1 MANHL
6 AGQSSL
12 YLRQHAEQPVDWHVF
27 GPEAF
32 AEAAARDVPVFL
44 SVGYA
49 ACHWCHVM
57 AHESFDDPAVA
68 AYLNAHF
75 VPVKVDREE
84 RPDVDAVYMSAT
96 QAMTGQGGWP
106 MSVFLLPDGRAFH
119 AGTYFPPRPARGM
132 PAFSQVLAAVAEA
145 WTERRDAVEQ
155 QASRLAQGLSEF
167 ASPVHLAAA
176 PADDGGTADR
186 LAAAVARLEQVESP
200 EGGFG
205 KAPKFPPGPLLPFLT
220 DHAASGL
227 PRSEEA
233 GGLAARTLAA
243 MARSALRDQLDG
255 GFCRYSV
262 TGDWSVPHFEKML
275 YDNALLLR
283 AYARHV
289 RLLRSPEGTASRE
302 AWEAVFPDAEATA
315 VVEALAG
322 FLLAPADQGGLAAGT
337 SGAFLSAIDADSE
350 PSPDQLAR
358 TGLTQIGLHER
369 EGAFALWTPAELL
382 ELLGEDGLRLARLLH
397 VTERGSV
404 SALGSPLHPG
414 GALDDD
420 GRALLDRARPV
431 LLTARATRPR
441 PAVDDKVV
449 ASWNA
454 MTITALAEAGR
465 VLGRPE
471 WVERAG
477 AAARYLREV
486 HWNPGTRSLARVSHE
501 GRPGPVAGLLED
513 YAHTLEAALVLFQV
527 TGDTTWYDWAREL
540 SDAVEAGFLR
550 DGQVLNE
557 DLRQSS
563 TDLEPLRA
571 AYGGSSAVDLF
582 DGATPAPVSVLAGA
596 WQTLAALTGDQTLRD
611 RALGLAR
618 TASDAASGQPRVAG
632 AALAVELTGLLGV
645 LEVAVVGGTG
655 PERDGLLSAVFGSAR
670 PGVVIAFG
678 EGVGRVPLLEG
689 RTPGPDGTPRAYVC
703 REMVCHA
710 PVDSPEALRAGL
722 R

>member
-12 YLRQHAEQPVDWHVF
+12 YLRQHADQPVDWHVF
-27 GPEAF
+27 GSEAF
-32 AEAAARDVPVFL
+32 AEAAERDVPVFL

-132 PAFSQVLAAVAEA
+132 PAFSQVLAAVVEA

-155 QASRLAQGLSEF
+155 QASRLAHGLGEITS
-167 ASPVHLAAA
+167 AVRVDVPAAEG
-176 PADDGGTADR
+176 DRTAER
-186 LAAAVARLEQVESP
+186 LAAAVGRLEELESP

-205 KAPKFPPGPLLPFLT
+205 TAPKFPPGPLLPFLT

-227 PRSEEA
+227 PHAEEA
-233 GGLAARTLAA
+233 GALAGRTLAA
-243 MARSALRDQLDG
+243 MARAALRDQLDG

-283 AYARHV
+283 AYTRWV
-289 RLLRSPEGTASRE
+289 RLMRSPEGIAFRE
-302 AWEAVFPDAEATA
+302 AWENVLPETEAVA

-322 FLLAPADQGGLAAGT
+322 FLLTPAARGGLAAEDGT
-337 SGAFLSAIDADSE
+337 AFLSALDADSQ
-350 PSPDQLAR
+350 PSAEQLRRA
-358 TGLTQIGLHER
+358 GLTEVGLHER

-382 ELLGEDGLRLARLLH
+382 ELLGEDGLDLARLMN

-404 SALGSPLHPG
+404 SVLGSPLHPG
-414 GALDDD
+414 RALDDASRD
-420 GRALLDRARPV
+420 LLDRSRPV
-431 LLTARATRPR
+431 LLAARATRPR
-441 PAVDDKVV
+441 PSVDDKVV

-454 MTITALAEAGR
+454 MTVSALAEAGR
-465 VLGRPE
+465 VLNRPD
-471 WVERAG
+471 WIDRAA
-477 AAARYLREV
+477 AAARYLRQT
-486 HWNPGTRSLARVSHE
+486 HWDSAARTLARVSHE
-501 GRPGPVAGLLED
+501 GRPGAVAGVLED
-513 YAHTLEAALVLFQV
+513 YAHVLEAALVLYQL
-527 TGDTTWYDWAREL
+527 TGDTEWHDWAGEL
-540 SDAVEAGFLR
+540 SSAVEEGFLS

-557 DLRQSS
+557 DRRQSGG
-563 TDLEPLRA
+563 DLEPLRA
-571 AYGGSSAVDLF
+571 ASGGSSAVDLF
-582 DGATPAPVSVLAGA
+582 DGATPAPVSVLAQG
-596 WQTLAALTGDQTLRD
+596 WLTLSALNGDGVLRN

-618 TASDAASGQPRVAG
+618 AASDAAASHPRVAG
-632 AALAVELTGLLGV
+632 AALAVELAGLLGV
-645 LEVAVVGGTG
+645 LEVAVVGETG
-655 PERDGLLSAVFGSAR
+655 PERDSLLDAAFGSAR
-670 PGVVIAFG
+670 PGVVIAASQDA
-678 EGVGRVPLLEG
+678 GRVPLLDG
-689 RTPGPDGTPRAYVC
+689 RTPGPDGRPLAYVC

-710 PVDSPEALRAGL
+710 PVGSAEELRAEL